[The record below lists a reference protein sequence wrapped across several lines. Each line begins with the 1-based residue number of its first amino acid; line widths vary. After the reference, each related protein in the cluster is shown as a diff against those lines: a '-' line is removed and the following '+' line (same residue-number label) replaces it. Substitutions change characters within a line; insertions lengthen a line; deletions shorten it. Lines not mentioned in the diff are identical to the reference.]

1 MLASYVNL
9 LTSSLNMSSAQPPS
23 VLHQGRPLAWQE
35 GLMALATLFQKFDF
49 IAGDPSYVL
58 QLKQTITLKPKDFTF
73 YAIPRKG
80 APSFSV
86 ATAVSQPTT
95 GATPGKD
102 VVNQAAEGGKPL
114 YVFYGS
120 NTGSCE
126 SFAQDVASGAVS
138 RGASNSTHSHQ
149 T

>member
-1 MLASYVNL
+1 
-9 LTSSLNMSSAQPPS
+9 
-23 VLHQGRPLAWQE
+23 
-35 GLMALATLFQKFDF
+35 MALATLFQKFDF

-58 QLKQTITLKPKDFTF
+58 QLKQTLTLKPKDFTL
-73 YAIPRKG
+73 YAIPRKE

-86 ATAVSQPTT
+86 VAAVSKPSA
-95 GATPGKD
+95 GLDPGKD
-102 VVNQAAEGGKPL
+102 VVSHTTDDAKPL

-138 RGASNSTHSHQ
+138 RGPSHYSCSIHM
-149 T
+149 